1 MSIFLLYY
9 AIYIPSLIRQDVCPP
24 RVTRIKKDAPISR
37 SALVEG
43 GANYIALDMESLT
56 AFSKSSRSVSLS
68 FFLSSLYIS

>member
-9 AIYIPSLIRQDVCPP
+9 AIYYGAALRRT

-37 SALVEG
+37 SALVDG

>member
-9 AIYIPSLIRQDVCPP
+9 AIYYGTVLRRT